1 MLFSSHRSKEEAL
14 AEFDRLRQSHASLV
28 GSLSPGVRETN
39 LGWSGTPYQL
49 SSGVIPTCEAARSL
63 CSSLFAAG
71 EKDCIVRP
79 R

>member
-1 MLFSSHRSKEEAL
+1 MIFSSHRSEAEAL
-14 AEFDRLRQSHASLV
+14 AEFDRLRQSHAGLV
-28 GSLSPGVRETN
+28 GSLSPSVRKTN
-39 LGWSGTPYQL
+39 LGSSGTRYQL
-49 SSGVIPTCEAARSL
+49 SLGVIPTRDAAKSL